1 MNNSLSMI
9 LTTTTTNS
17 APFLVKGMNKKNRAG
32 MAEE

>member
-9 LTTTTTNS
+9 LTTTNS
-17 APFLVKGMNKKNRAG
+17 APFLVKGMNKKNKAG